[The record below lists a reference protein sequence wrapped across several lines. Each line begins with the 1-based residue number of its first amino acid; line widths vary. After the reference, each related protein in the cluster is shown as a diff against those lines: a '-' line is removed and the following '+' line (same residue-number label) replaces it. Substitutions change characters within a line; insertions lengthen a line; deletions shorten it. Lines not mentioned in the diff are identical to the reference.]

1 MRSLLSSNS
10 EELFSQKPNTLQ
22 QAHVV
27 IKSVNGQVIDQI
39 GRYVVNASPPIQLR
53 FNETSWDQA
62 VENSNFRFP
71 FAFKFNSFPAAAVP
85 GPIPA
90 TFARPPPPV
99 ISFLPAP
106 SARLNSFNSSPI
118 KVAPSPTFPSL
129 SLPGPLP
136 PRSAPLS
143 SFPIPSSVLTPP
155 LINPGPLPVVVP
167 FLSKPLPLQPQAVS
181 VPITGHPP
189 ARVIPALPPVIA
201 TGSVPIISPNVP
213 SIPLLPP
220 PRRPMMPL
228 VPHRPIAP
236 ASIPFPAP
244 FPAPAP
250 LPPTPLAPA
259 PMRPLLPSLPN
270 PIPIVTRPAMVF
282 AKPPPYL
289 APVLPPAMVPV
300 AASGPGTFTP
310 MLPKSFSIPN
320 LPNPSVNRFSKLSTN
335 SSPKISLP
343 EFSFALPKP
352 AQSFSIYKAPYYTQ
366 NIDFEKISEIFPAI
380 LPQVIQYE
388 PSLKL
393 LLKDLRETKDVK
405 DEY

>member
-1 MRSLLSSNS
+1 MRVSIFLIWHLATALPSSS
-10 EELFSQKPNTLQ
+10 IDSAPKFL
-22 QAHVV
+22 

-71 FAFKFNSFPAAAVP
+71 FAFKFNSVPAAAVP

-143 SFPIPSSVLTPP
+143 TP
-155 LINPGPLPVVVP
+155 
-167 FLSKPLPLQPQAVS
+167 FLQPQAVS

-250 LPPTPLAPA
+250 LPPTPFAPA

-300 AASGPGTFTP
+300 AASGPAFT
-310 MLPKSFSIPN
+310 
-320 LPNPSVNRFSKLSTN
+320 KL
-335 SSPKISLP
+335 
-343 EFSFALPKP
+343 
-352 AQSFSIYKAPYYTQ
+352 PYYTQ